1 MPRLSIKMSLNEL
14 FIWVAANVVAM
25 TSIFKIIDINNAE
38 YRWLFLLPLSYC
50 ILNVLFVRIFSNRVF
65 DSFTIALI
73 HGFYFI
79 RIVLAPLVFA
89 MSGFDFPFENK
100 ANATSSIIL
109 MIYEM
114 LMVYIVVLVWSIRI
128 SKTVSK
134 EIIITNMLY
143 KRCKIIL
150 LCIAI
155 ALMGLLV
162 LNPNSVLLY
171 RSGLGFFDYEF
182 TGFTSTEI
190 IRQYSGSIVSKF
202 GIVTFRYVFN
212 ISRVIIPC
220 IIAMMM
226 KYKQRKERRIVF
238 VTLAA
243 IFIFDFLIMDDT
255 LAYSICYSLI
265 TLVFLSRLL
274 DNKKIFNNALF
285 IAAGLVVLFFVARFF
300 LSQAVFEREGT
311 STNPVEY
318 ISGIL
323 QSYFSG
329 ITNIGASLN
338 MDSSSIFERGK
349 YFIYEILRGVPYA
362 STLFGLDDTSLG
374 VFFNTVNGSVGQI
387 VPLLGSSKFYFGY
400 IFAPV
405 LSCVLVAIGLK
416 ANRNLVKYSDPFQAI
431 SLITISLY
439 ATLGISMY
447 SLEIVC
453 VGFFCIALPIFI
465 LGKIIKAAP
474 HNC

>member
-1 MPRLSIKMSLNEL
+1 MQRLSIKMSLKEL
-14 FIWVAANVVAM
+14 FIWVAANVIAIISAFV
-25 TSIFKIIDINNAE
+25 IIDIDNNE

-50 ILNVLFVRIFSNRVF
+50 ALNVLFVRIFSNRAF
-65 DSFTIALI
+65 NSFAIVLI

-89 MSGFDFPFENK
+89 MSGFGFPFKNK
-100 ANATSSIIL
+100 ANATLSIVL

-114 LMVYIVVLVWSIRI
+114 SMVYMVVLVWSSKI

-134 EIIITNMLY
+134 EMIIDDRIY
-143 KRCKIIL
+143 SRCKIIL

-155 ALMGLLV
+155 VLMGLLV
-162 LNPNSVLLY
+162 LNPNSILLY

-202 GIVTFRYVFN
+202 AIVTFRYVFN

-226 KYKQRKERRIVF
+226 KYKQKRESRIIL
-238 VTLAA
+238 VTLVA
-243 IFIFDFLIMDDT
+243 IFVFDFLIMDDT

-265 TLVFLSRLL
+265 ILVFLSRLL
-274 DNKKIFNNALF
+274 DNKRIFNNALF
-285 IAAGLVVLFFVARFF
+285 VAAGLVVLFFVARFV
-300 LSQAVFEREGT
+300 LSQAVFKREGIN
-311 STNPVEY
+311 TNPVEY
-318 ISGIL
+318 ISRIL

-338 MDSSSIFERGK
+338 MDSSNIFERGK

-374 VFFNTVNGSVGQI
+374 SYFNTVNGSVGQI

-400 IFAPV
+400 ALAPV
-405 LSCVLVAIGLK
+405 LSCFLVSIGLK
-416 ANRNLVKYSDPFQAI
+416 ANRNLVRYSNPFQAI

-453 VGFFCIALPIFI
+453 VGFFCIAFPIFI
-465 LGKIIKAAP
+465 LGKIINKLMGLR
-474 HNC
+474 

>member
-1 MPRLSIKMSLNEL
+1 MPRLSMKMSLKEFL
-14 FIWVAANVVAM
+14 IWVMANMIAM
-25 TSIFKIIDINNAE
+25 IATVKIIGINNKE

-50 ILNVLFVRIFSNRVF
+50 VLNILFVRIFSKRVF
-65 DSFTIALI
+65 DSFTIVLI

-79 RIVLAPLVFA
+79 RIVLASLVFA
-89 MSGFDFPFENK
+89 MSGFDFPFGNK
-100 ANATSSIIL
+100 VNATSSIAL

-114 LMVYIVVLVWSIRI
+114 SMVYMVVLVWS
-128 SKTVSK
+128 SKITNTVSK
-134 EIIITNMLY
+134 KIIITDRIY
-143 KRCKIIL
+143 SRCKITL

-155 ALMGLLV
+155 VLMGLLV

-226 KYKQRKERRIVF
+226 LYKQRRESRIVL

-243 IFIFDFLIMDDT
+243 VFVFNFLIMDDT

-265 TLVFLSRLL
+265 ILVFLSRLL

-285 IAAGLVVLFFVARFF
+285 VASGLVVLFFVSRFV
-300 LSQAVFEREGT
+300 LSQEVFKREGT

-374 VFFNTVNGSVGQI
+374 SYFNTVNGSVGQI
-387 VPLLGSSKFYFGY
+387 VPLLGSSRFYFGY
-400 IFAPV
+400 AFAPV
-405 LSCVLVAIGLK
+405 LSCVLVSIGLK
-416 ANRNLVKYSDPFQAI
+416 ANRNLVRYSNPFKAI

-465 LGKIIKAAP
+465 LGKIIK
-474 HNC
+474 